1 MSTSSRWLLAMC
13 LACAACKPTP
23 VSVMVEKATLSGDA
37 IHVVLSMRDKN
48 GEALAV
54 SGTMTGQVVDAMG
67 AVQCTGSAAVE
78 ENVVRLHPEKLVV
91 VELPVKCPPA
101 ERNRKV
107 RLAFTPESG
116 RPLEVMV
123 TLDEEAARRANEPK
137 ATDAKVQPAE

>member
-23 VSVMVEKATLSGDA
+23 VSVMVEKASLTGDA

-54 SGTMTGQVVDAMG
+54 SGAMTGQVVDAMG

-78 ENVVRLHPEKLVV
+78 EKVVRVHPEKLVV
-91 VELPVKCPPA
+91 ADLQVKCPPA
-101 ERNRKV
+101 EHNRKV
-107 RLAFTPESG
+107 RLSFTPESG
-116 RPLEVMV
+116 GPLEVTV
-123 TLDEEAARRANEPK
+123 TLDEEAARHAADTK
-137 ATDAKVQPAE
+137 GQ